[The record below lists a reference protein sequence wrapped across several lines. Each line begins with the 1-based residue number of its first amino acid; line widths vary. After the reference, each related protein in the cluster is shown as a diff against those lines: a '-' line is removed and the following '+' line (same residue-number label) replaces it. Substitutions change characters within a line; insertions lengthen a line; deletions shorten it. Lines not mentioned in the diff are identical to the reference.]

1 MPYRLYMSVDGACRR
16 NGCNNADAAAAVV
29 IHRKSGRSETWSM
42 PLPDYPVPTNQLAE
56 LTAIMMALEKA
67 LEKYRNMDQSP
78 FMQVTIKTD
87 SEYSHKCLTQ
97 WSNKWVENGWLTS
110 KGKEVKNRHLIE
122 RALDLQADIEQNG
135 SVRYTWV
142 PREQNKEADA
152 AVNKEL
158 DSMDGNNED

>member
-1 MPYRLYMSVDGACRR
+1 
-16 NGCNNADAAAAVV
+16 
-29 IHRKSGRSETWSM
+29 
-42 PLPDYPVPTNQLAE
+42 
-56 LTAIMMALEKA
+56 
-67 LEKYRNMDQSP
+67 
-78 FMQVTIKTD
+78 MQVTIKTD
-87 SEYSHKCLTQ
+87 SEYSYKCLTQ